1 MNTVVDND
9 AAKFRRVMG
18 RFATGV
24 TVVTY
29 ERENEPA
36 GMTANAFL
44 SVSLEPQL
52 ILVSIKN
59 QARFC
64 QHVNVGD
71 CYGVNF
77 LAEHQEH
84 ISGHF
89 AGRAV
94 EGLNV
99 AMDSVQ
105 GVPIIAGSLAHI
117 VARVVQIH
125 AAGDHQLYIAEVIEL
140 VEAEQA
146 RPLLFFSGQYGKLQA
161 A

>member
-1 MNTVVDND
+1 MND
-9 AAKFRRVMG
+9 AHNDTAKFRRVMG

-59 QARFC
+59 ESRFC
-64 QHVNVGD
+64 KHIRQGD

-77 LAEHQEH
+77 LTEQQEH

-99 AMDSVQ
+99 AMNKVR
-105 GVPIIAGSLAHI
+105 GVPIIEGSLAHI

-125 AAGDHQLYIAEVIEL
+125 TAGDHQLYIAEVIEL

-146 RPLLFFSGQYGKLQA
+146 RPLLFFSGQYGKLNA